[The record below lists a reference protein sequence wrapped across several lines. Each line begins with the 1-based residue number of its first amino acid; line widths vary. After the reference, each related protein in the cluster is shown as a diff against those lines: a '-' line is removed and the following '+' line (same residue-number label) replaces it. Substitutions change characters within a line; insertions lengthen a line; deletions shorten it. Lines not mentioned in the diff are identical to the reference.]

1 LIDYS
6 KIATTAIRVT
16 INNPLLWF
24 FGIFLAGG
32 FNFNWLFLSHSG
44 FSHTGRWAMQFW
56 RGSLADPDRFVW
68 QWVAFIIVII
78 FGWVILNWVKIIFIY
93 NVADLLNVER
103 LGKKSDDPELTIWR
117 QQKKLF
123 RFGRRSLST
132 VLGVSV
138 FVALSQG
145 IVSSVL
151 SGPLLWQRYIA
162 PIPAMVVLGTGLFIL
177 FMLLFSLLNFFG
189 AVYAVLYHYRFHD
202 ALAAASRLI
211 RQHLKE
217 LFITCILLLAIY
229 TAGVVAGLEV
239 ANAARAVFTH
249 VGPQFDSLDVWHGY
263 TAHPDV
269 VGILFLLW
277 LGFLNAVFNVGLFL
291 FFQHFVKPTKFAP
304 EKSVAESLLL
314 KVSVDKSA

>member
-1 LIDYS
+1 
-6 KIATTAIRVT
+6 
-16 INNPLLWF
+16 
-24 FGIFLAGG
+24 
-32 FNFNWLFLSHSG
+32 
-44 FSHTGRWAMQFW
+44 
-56 RGSLADPDRFVW
+56 
-68 QWVAFIIVII
+68 
-78 FGWVILNWVKIIFIY
+78 
-93 NVADLLNVER
+93 
-103 LGKKSDDPELTIWR
+103 
-117 QQKKLF
+117 
-123 RFGRRSLST
+123 
-132 VLGVSV
+132 
-138 FVALSQG
+138 
-145 IVSSVL
+145 
-151 SGPLLWQRYIA
+151 LLWQRYIA

>member
-1 LIDYS
+1 
-6 KIATTAIRVT
+6 
-16 INNPLLWF
+16 
-24 FGIFLAGG
+24 
-32 FNFNWLFLSHSG
+32 
-44 FSHTGRWAMQFW
+44 MQFW
-56 RGSLADPDRFVW
+56 RGSLSDPDRFIW
-68 QWVAFIIVII
+68 QWVVFVIVII
-78 FGWVILNWVKIIFIY
+78 IGWVVLNWVKIVFIY
-93 NVADLLNVER
+93 DVADLLNVGR
-103 LGKKSDDPELTIWR
+103 LGKKSDDHELTIWR

-123 RFGRRSLST
+123 RFGRRSLAT
-132 VLGVSV
+132 VLGVSI

-189 AVYAVLYHYRFHD
+189 AAYAVLYHYRFHD
-202 ALAAASRLI
+202 ALTAASRLI
-211 RQHLKE
+211 RQHLKQ
-217 LFITCILLLAIY
+217 LFVTCVLLLAIY

-249 VGPQFDSLDVWHGY
+249 VGPQFDSLNVWHGY
-263 TAHPDV
+263 TSRPDV
-269 VGILFLLW
+269 IGVLFLVW

-291 FFQHFVKPTKFAP
+291 FFHHVVKPTKLEP
-304 EKSVAESLLL
+304 EKGVAEGLLL